1 MEEKEIKKKDKKIK
15 EEEEGEHRN
24 KGREKKMKRKTN
36 REVGGKGGRGWKAET
51 RGRGRERIEGEGKG
65 EETYKDGGDV
75 GKKRGGG
82 GGTGGEVKGEKARE
96 EEAQGE
102 RFVTL
107 EAEDLPEVSE
117 KYKISAVPTFIF
129 LKNKTEVDRLDG
141 ANAADLTKK
150 VKHHSSPTS
159 IGPSQ
164 PIAPKEDLNVRLKRL
179 IESAPVILF
188 MKGNPE
194 EPRCGFSRT
203 MVSILKE
210 NTSST
215 RRLIFLRM
223 KKFVK
228 GNRED
233 PRCKFSK
240 QVIQIMSETTVKY
253 NTFDILSNEE
263 VRQGL
268 KAFSNW
274 PTYPQLYVSGELI
287 GGLDIIKEMKE
298 SGELANVLKP
308 K

>member
-1 MEEKEIKKKDKKIK
+1 M
-15 EEEEGEHRN
+15 
-24 KGREKKMKRKTN
+24 
-36 REVGGKGGRGWKAET
+36 
-51 RGRGRERIEGEGKG
+51 
-65 EETYKDGGDV
+65 
-75 GKKRGGG
+75 
-82 GGTGGEVKGEKARE
+82 
-96 EEAQGE
+96 
-102 RFVTL
+102 TL

-210 NTSST
+210 NN
-215 RRLIFLRM
+215 I
-223 KKFVK
+223 
-228 GNRED
+228 
-233 PRCKFSK
+233 
-240 QVIQIMSETTVKY
+240 KY
-253 NTFDILSNEE
+253 QTFDILAVKTIQNYCI
-263 VRQGL
+263 
-268 KAFSNW
+268 FS
-274 PTYPQLYVSGELI
+274 LYIQMFVDKKTFIDFILER
-287 GGLDIIKEMKE
+287 
-298 SGELANVLKP
+298 
-308 K
+308 